1 VLPIALDITNL
12 IQKLQALERNNNTSI
27 DALKAT
33 MQEQGWIFEHKV
45 CKETGRL
52 IHFFIASKVY
62 LEYARKHLDI
72 LIIDLIY
79 KTNQFKMLLFN
90 IISKLLSLLQA
101 CFNLYNRCKQ

>member
-45 CKETGRL
+45 CKETSCL
-52 IHFFIASKVY
+52 THLFIASKAC
-62 LEYARKHLDI
+62 LEYAKKHLDI
-72 LIIDLIY
+72 LIIDLTY
-79 KTNQFKMLLFN
+79 KTNQFKILLFN

-101 CFNLYNRCKQ
+101 YSNLYNKCK